1 MVLLRCLTEISF
13 LIIFLYIIY
22 PVTFYPLNSFIQYV
36 TPNVVFPRPHLISH
50 ALFIGCNVKQMFLPM
65 GNELQYSVTLSI
77 SHLIYLGSMIC
88 KNIMR
93 RIPSLGAHFWYT
105 LFVFL
110 FYLFYCSLQT

>member
-110 FYLFYCSLQT
+110 FYLFYSSLQT